1 MLKCLLQGKD
11 VYLNI
16 KRYWRAIPLI
26 INSRACIESQGHI
39 RCGLVNLYRF
49 SKLVNDDQI
58 RAGIVANIERI
69 EKAFNKMRG

>member
-1 MLKCLLQGKD
+1 MDLVLKWKD

-26 INSRACIESQGHI
+26 ISSRACIESQGHI

-49 SKLVNDDQI
+49 SKLVHDDQV
-58 RAGIVANIERI
+58 RAGIVTNIERI
-69 EKAFNKMRG
+69 EKAFNKIRG

>member
-1 MLKCLLQGKD
+1 MVLVLKCKD

-26 INSRACIESQGHI
+26 ISSRACIESQGHI

-49 SKLVNDDQI
+49 SKLVHDDQV
-58 RAGIVANIERI
+58 RAGIVTNIERI
-69 EKAFNKMRG
+69 EKAFNKIRG